1 MWRSWTPGAAR
12 AVAVVLLAVLAVV
25 VWWWWQGRP
34 RAIDMVD
41 TVTPADV
48 SQPSVPQSDVVSAIP
63 GGAGAEVSTDTEMVT
78 VHIIGRVR
86 RPGIVRIPAGSRV
99 ADAIDA
105 AGGLR
110 DPRAAVSVNLARIV
124 SDGEQI
130 DVRRNA
136 SVGGGPQA
144 SSDVGHGGVV
154 NLNQASPAT
163 LETLPGIGPVL
174 AARIV
179 AWRDANGP
187 FPSVEVLGEV
197 SGIGPAL
204 MSRLAG
210 LVTV

>member
-1 MWRSWTPGAAR
+1 MWRTWTPGAAR

-25 VWWWWQGRP
+25 AWWWWQGRP
-34 RAIDMVD
+34 RPIDTVD
-41 TVTPADV
+41 TVETVDAVDAPY
-48 SQPSVPQSDVVSAIP
+48 SDVTATNP
-63 GGAGAEVSTDTEMVT
+63 GSVEPQVTDVGDVVT

-86 RPGIVRIPAGSRV
+86 SPGIVRIPAGSRV
-99 ADAIDA
+99 ADAIEA

-110 DPRAAVSVNLARIV
+110 GPRAAVTVNLARIV

-136 SVGGGPQA
+136 VADAAAESTP
-144 SSDVGHGGVV
+144 GGVSGGLV
-154 NLNQASPAT
+154 NLNQASAAT

-174 AARIV
+174 ASRIV